1 MCKSNIEHQAMNL
14 RRRVLFCI
22 NCFKLGG
29 GDGNEGLEIL
39 LSVPERAMQLCDFLV
54 LMLPKMLLF

>member
-1 MCKSNIEHQAMNL
+1 MYFFASTVSDSEGN
-14 RRRVLFCI
+14 
-22 NCFKLGG
+22 
-29 GDGNEGLEIL
+29 GNEGLEIL